1 MDVFRL
7 IVDTQ
12 VQTETVGNDA
22 ALQQFTAIDNKV
34 AEVTAEMM
42 RLREAIAKT
51 NNAAEK
57 LKLEQQ
63 FKSSAKQLDA
73 LNAEFFSLFRN
84 VGTAAERLKILK
96 GVNTSAFDTKQ
107 LALYK
112 RELAAVQ
119 KEVNSLAAAGKQV
132 QTSGGGGSFA
142 SSISAGFGLFLGGG
156 ILETVVALG
165 REAVTTT
172 ANFETLRVRLEQLF
186 GGDRILAEQY
196 FDTLKN
202 LADKTNFSFEQFAD
216 TFASLKGRGIVA
228 TSDELTKLADVANFL
243 SKPLDQLK
251 EAILDVSNTERWT
264 ELGIKVQKEGNT
276 IKGTLNG
283 ITVEAEA
290 TERGALDLVTALRDK
305 IPEAAGATEAQ
316 SKTLAG
322 AFSTLKDTFRGFLAE
337 LGDFTVGGGIGTSAL
352 DLLTKITKGATLIVQ
367 DLSGISAD
375 FSKSTEAVRQFQL
388 GFADN
393 VTITDF
399 IRKIRETELSVS
411 PDLDIKQRLELQIN
425 RLLDLTDEIFASGA
439 VKEGSELFFALKF
452 VSDDRI
458 SELRKAYNELIK
470 QEEKA
475 AQTVKNNRDRIA
487 AEQAKDAEKAAK
499 EKSLRIQKA
508 IKSATSDV
516 SSELKKAEA
525 ALAAAENKADGSTLA
540 GVRALAALDTTKD
553 VEAVRDKFLKVEEKL
568 KELGAKDTQ
577 IAGVKALYLQL
588 ETIVSRQSEIEAGEK
603 ISEFIRAQRE
613 KTQQLSDDISK
624 AAFDADIQTLKELP
638 QSTTTI
644 QLISEAETKRQIEA
658 VEKTYQQGIDA
669 AVALGSEGAAQLAQ
683 LEQRRA
689 QDIADLQTAA
699 QTRLNQDLFAFLF
712 ERINTVENAYN
723 DEVFLAQTAT
733 DRRLEILAK
742 ERSEGLI
749 AQKEYESQKANI
761 LRDGEVAQ
769 TEIQRKIIANQIALI
784 ERLKQSLALSPEQTA
799 EIENLL
805 IKLNASQAA
814 LGKKSAEAV
823 LPDTQKIETEA
834 QARKQA
840 IQQIVNYTLDAIQTL
855 EAAENKRLESD
866 IARAEKR
873 VELARVAAEKGGADS
888 LEIEKRRLNDLLALR
903 EEAQDRQLQLNLVL
917 QASNFAL
924 AASEA
929 VKGITSAAEYG
940 PAAPF
945 IIAANVAAIIAG
957 LVSLYSTFRGLNQQ
971 EFYEGGLY
979 DPKNDKQ
986 GYTGGG
992 SAKGVS
998 NKLGVKPYKY
1008 HNKEFIFNAKTT
1020 EQWHDIFTDIHE
1032 GRLTPKVFKE
1042 NVPLFFDYGKF
1053 EKKEALVVFSEKNNE
1068 TLQGIRKDLDKF
1080 AVIYGENLLKLQ
1092 KIAENSQEQ
1101 FNFMLRFLD
1110 VLSKKQKKQK
1120 EAKPLPR

>member
-142 SSISAGFGLFLGGG
+142 SSISAGFGFFLGGG

-216 TFASLKGRGIVA
+216 TFASLKGRDIVA

-613 KTQQLSDDISK
+613 KTQQLSDEISK

-873 VELARVAAEKGGADS
+873 VELARGAAEKGGADS

>member
-216 TFASLKGRGIVA
+216 TFASLKGRDIVA

-458 SELRKAYNELIK
+458 SELRKAYNE
-470 QEEKA
+470 
-475 AQTVKNNRDRIA
+475 
-487 AEQAKDAEKAAK
+487 
-499 EKSLRIQKA
+499 
-508 IKSATSDV
+508 
-516 SSELKKAEA
+516 
-525 ALAAAENKADGSTLA
+525 
-540 GVRALAALDTTKD
+540 
-553 VEAVRDKFLKVEEKL
+553 
-568 KELGAKDTQ
+568 
-577 IAGVKALYLQL
+577 
-588 ETIVSRQSEIEAGEK
+588 
-603 ISEFIRAQRE
+603 
-613 KTQQLSDDISK
+613 
-624 AAFDADIQTLKELP
+624 
-638 QSTTTI
+638 
-644 QLISEAETKRQIEA
+644 
-658 VEKTYQQGIDA
+658 
-669 AVALGSEGAAQLAQ
+669 
-683 LEQRRA
+683 
-689 QDIADLQTAA
+689 
-699 QTRLNQDLFAFLF
+699 
-712 ERINTVENAYN
+712 
-723 DEVFLAQTAT
+723 
-733 DRRLEILAK
+733 
-742 ERSEGLI
+742 
-749 AQKEYESQKANI
+749 
-761 LRDGEVAQ
+761 
-769 TEIQRKIIANQIALI
+769 
-784 ERLKQSLALSPEQTA
+784 
-799 EIENLL
+799 
-805 IKLNASQAA
+805 
-814 LGKKSAEAV
+814 
-823 LPDTQKIETEA
+823 
-834 QARKQA
+834 
-840 IQQIVNYTLDAIQTL
+840 
-855 EAAENKRLESD
+855 
-866 IARAEKR
+866 
-873 VELARVAAEKGGADS
+873 
-888 LEIEKRRLNDLLALR
+888 
-903 EEAQDRQLQLNLVL
+903 
-917 QASNFAL
+917 
-924 AASEA
+924 
-929 VKGITSAAEYG
+929 
-940 PAAPF
+940 
-945 IIAANVAAIIAG
+945 
-957 LVSLYSTFRGLNQQ
+957 
-971 EFYEGGLY
+971 
-979 DPKNDKQ
+979 
-986 GYTGGG
+986 
-992 SAKGVS
+992 
-998 NKLGVKPYKY
+998 
-1008 HNKEFIFNAKTT
+1008 
-1020 EQWHDIFTDIHE
+1020 
-1032 GRLTPKVFKE
+1032 
-1042 NVPLFFDYGKF
+1042 
-1053 EKKEALVVFSEKNNE
+1053 
-1068 TLQGIRKDLDKF
+1068 
-1080 AVIYGENLLKLQ
+1080 
-1092 KIAENSQEQ
+1092 
-1101 FNFMLRFLD
+1101 
-1110 VLSKKQKKQK
+1110 
-1120 EAKPLPR
+1120 

>member
-228 TSDELTKLADVANFL
+228 TSDELTKLADVSNFL

-322 AFSTLKDTFRGFLAE
+322 AFSTLKDTFKGFLAE
-337 LGDFTVGGGIGTSAL
+337 LGDFTVGGGAGTGVLDFLTEITKSVTNLIGTLKQGAFNTGRSFAIADTFNL
-352 DLLTKITKGATLIVQ
+352 GIAEQGRLLKLLTKIDGEQKKLQ
-367 DLSGISAD
+367 SAD
-375 FSKSTEAVRQFQL
+375 ISVKERLEKQITIIDNIVENELLDVAKGSDYAKALQYVADKSTAEL
-388 GFADN
+388 
-393 VTITDF
+393 
-399 IRKIRETELSVS
+399 TE
-411 PDLDIKQRLELQIN
+411 
-425 RLLDLTDEIFASGA
+425 
-439 VKEGSELFFALKF
+439 
-452 VSDDRI
+452 
-458 SELRKAYNELIK
+458 AYNEQIK
-470 QEEKA
+470 QEKKA

-603 ISEFIRAQRE
+603 ISEFIRVQRE
-613 KTQQLSDDISK
+613 KIQQLSDDISK

-823 LPDTQKIETEA
+823 LPDTQKIETES

>member
-142 SSISAGFGLFLGGG
+142 SSISAGFGFFLGGG